1 MSTSRLVIFATS
13 SVAMARSGQPVV
25 PILWSRKLAVIRLVD
40 EHHSV
45 CDDPVFYFF
54 SFMIKIIIAPTG
66 GVAVE
71 IAHDNPSVW
80 VRLKNL
86 GTQLLVGCGVEIV
99 DCEGIL
105 SSSTLIP
112 RTSVTSSFD
121 L

>member
-1 MSTSRLVIFATS
+1 
-13 SVAMARSGQPVV
+13 MARSGQPVV

-86 GTQLLVGCGVEIV
+86 GTQLLVGCGEEIV